1 MFTSV
6 RQHKILE
13 ILQSNPSVR
22 VSYLSELFGVS
33 EVTIRRDLDQM
44 HEARQIQRIRG
55 GAIRVERAA
64 PEPPAD
70 YRTMEK
76 ADEKRRIGKAAAA
89 MIHDGEI
96 VFIGSGTTALEV
108 AKNLTG
114 RKKLTVIT
122 NAMNVINTLAFEESI
137 TLIHTGGLLRL
148 SEFSFIGYI
157 TEQSLRDL
165 HPQKVILGI
174 HAFSLKDGLMN
185 DYLPEVTT
193 DRAILQAAP
202 EVILVADHSKFGK
215 ISVAFVAPVSA
226 VHKVVTDSGIRPEIV
241 AELKRMNIEVIVA

>member
-1 MFTSV
+1 
-6 RQHKILE
+6 
-13 ILQSNPSVR
+13 
-22 VSYLSELFGVS
+22 
-33 EVTIRRDLDQM
+33 
-44 HEARQIQRIRG
+44 
-55 GAIRVERAA
+55 
-64 PEPPAD
+64 
-70 YRTMEK
+70 
-76 ADEKRRIGKAAAA
+76 
-89 MIHDGEI
+89 
-96 VFIGSGTTALEV
+96 
-108 AKNLTG
+108 
-114 RKKLTVIT
+114 
-122 NAMNVINTLAFEESI
+122 MNVINTLAFEESI